1 MDFFQAIILGIV
13 QGATEFLPVSSS
25 GHLVLLP
32 WLLDWPASGLV
43 FDTMVH
49 WGTLVAV
56 VVYFRD
62 DLLALALAWL
72 ASVRERS
79 MGSDPQRRLAWLI
92 LIGSVP
98 AGLAGFLFQ
107 DFFESLFGRPNW
119 AAAFLLITGLLLV
132 ASERWHHRHLG
143 KGEAGG
149 ITSLP
154 GSKGSNPLASPSFA
168 SPLPAWDL
176 TVTGALFIG
185 LAQALAIAP
194 GISRSGATI
203 AAGLLVGLSRRESAR
218 FSFLLATPVIFGAGA
233 LKLLD
238 LMGNGTA
245 SAQTPMLVLGFIV
258 AGITGYLAIRFL
270 LDYLQRHTLYIFA
283 AYCWIVGLGGLVVYW
298 LR

>member
-32 WLLDWPASGLV
+32 WLLNWPASGLV
-43 FDTMVH
+43 FDAMVH

-56 VVYFRD
+56 VLYFRD
-62 DLLALALAWL
+62 DLLALVLAWL

-79 MGSDPQRRLAWLI
+79 LGADPQRRLAWLI
-92 LIGSVP
+92 LIGSIP

-107 DFFESLFGRPNW
+107 DFFESLFGRPSW

-132 ASERWHHRHLG
+132 ASEQWRRRHLG
-143 KGEAGG
+143 RGEASGT
-149 ITSLP
+149 TSLP
-154 GSKGSNPLASPSFA
+154 GSKGSNPLASSL
-168 SPLPAWDL
+168 SAWNL

-238 LMGNGTA
+238 LLGSGAA
-245 SAQTPMLVLGFIV
+245 STQTPTLVLGFIV
-258 AGITGYLAIRFL
+258 AGATGYLAIRFL
-270 LDYLQRHTLYIFA
+270 MDYLQQHSLYIFA
-283 AYCWIVGLGGLVVYW
+283 AYCWIVGLCGLIVYG